1 MSGRHGNS
9 PSSGRGAVVTEVHGR
24 LARANRLIDDEPSPP
39 GGHPGTIGRLER
51 LCSALTRAL
60 PATGVGVSLLT
71 DDNRGG
77 GTIAASS
84 AASRELEE
92 LQFTLGEGPC
102 IDAYSSRRPV
112 MEPDLPTR
120 GMRRWPGYAPAAHG
134 RGINAV
140 FAFPLQVGAA
150 RAGALDVYRDERGSL
165 TADGLTQAVTFAEVA
180 MGLLVDGQDGAQD
193 GKTTEDL
200 DDALAYRLEVYQ
212 AQGMVM
218 VDLGVGIDEAMARL
232 RAHAYAHGRYISDVA
247 RDVVAGKLRLN
258 RDTK

>member
-1 MSGRHGNS
+1 MNYS
-9 PSSGRGAVVTEVHGR
+9 PGR
-24 LARANRLIDDEPSPP
+24 LGHANQLIDDEPAAPDA
-39 GGHPGTIGRLER
+39 HPGTIGRLER
-51 LCSALTRAL
+51 LCFALTRAL

-77 GTIAASS
+77 GTVAASG

-102 IDAYSSRRPV
+102 IDAYASRRPV
-112 MEPDLPTR
+112 MEPDLSTH
-120 GMRRWPGYAPAAHG
+120 GLLRWPGYAAAAHD
-134 RGINAV
+134 RGIRAV

-165 TADGLTQAVTFAEVA
+165 STDGVNQAFTFAEVA
-180 MGLLVDGQDGAQD
+180 MGLLVDGQDGALD
-193 GKTTEDL
+193 GRTTEDL

-232 RAHAYAHGRYISDVA
+232 RGHAYAQGRYISDVA
-247 RDVVAGKLRLN
+247 KDVVAGKLRLN
-258 RDTK
+258 RDTT

>member
-1 MSGRHGNS
+1 MTD
-9 PSSGRGAVVTEVHGR
+9 PLGR
-24 LARANRLIDDEPSPP
+24 LARANQLIDDELPRPQA
-39 GGHPGTIGRLER
+39 HPGTIGRIER
-51 LCSALTRAL
+51 LCFALTRAL

-77 GTIAASS
+77 GTVAASS

-102 IDAYSSRRPV
+102 IDAYASRRPV
-112 MEPDLPTR
+112 MEPDLSTH
-120 GMRRWPGYAPAAHG
+120 GMRRWPGYAPAAHD
-134 RGINAV
+134 RGIRAV

-165 TADGLTQAVTFAEVA
+165 SAEGVNQAFTFAEVA

-193 GKTTEDL
+193 GRTTEDL

-232 RAHAYAHGRYISDVA
+232 RGHAYAHGRYISDVA
-247 RDVVAGKLRLN
+247 KDVVAGKLRLN
-258 RDTK
+258 RDTT